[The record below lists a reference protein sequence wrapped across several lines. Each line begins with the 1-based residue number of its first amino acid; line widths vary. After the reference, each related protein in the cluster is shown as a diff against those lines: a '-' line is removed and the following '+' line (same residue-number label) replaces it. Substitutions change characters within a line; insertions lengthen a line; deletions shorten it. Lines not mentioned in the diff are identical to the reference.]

1 MWKLYAAEHKGV
13 AICTTPDRIRE
24 AIQPFKLQPGFGI
37 EDLWGGFV
45 DYVDLTQ
52 IRMKGVGM
60 LERFFI
66 KHRAFEW
73 EREFR
78 LAISVRSAEEF
89 GVSVPEL
96 GIFVDVDFRVLIER
110 IILGSTTTVEE
121 RLAVSEQADRVGLS
135 DRVEVSTLL
144 GTPRYI

>member
-1 MWKLYAAEHKGV
+1 
-13 AICTTPDRIRE
+13 
-24 AIQPFKLQPGFGI
+24 
-37 EDLWGGFV
+37 
-45 DYVDLTQ
+45 
-52 IRMKGVGM
+52 M